1 MNGEATL
8 SCDGSGEWDHEM
20 PTCSRKTCPWRQP
33 EFSRRYNYDVEWPG
47 KDYEGYCVNQ
57 DSHSVSPHKGETRLI
72 SLDVN
77 PRNDT

>member
-47 KDYEGYCVNQ
+47 KD
-57 DSHSVSPHKGETRLI
+57 
-72 SLDVN
+72 
-77 PRNDT
+77 